1 MKVSFK
7 TAKKQARAFLSCRGH
22 GIGGQWRRATWDPG
36 ILRDLKAI
44 NRNPDLITTASCSG
58 MHPVGP
64 TSPDAGAFLAVR
76 IKNRRLVPSY
86 VKQLRKTK
94 IPVRFVPEKQNLL
107 MVGWGRHTSPEEA
120 SYFWEEVP
128 KALRRLDV

>member
-1 MKVSFK
+1 
-7 TAKKQARAFLSCRGH
+7 
-22 GIGGQWRRATWDPG
+22 
-36 ILRDLKAI
+36 
-44 NRNPDLITTASCSG
+44 